1 MDRIVRF
8 AVLLPVTIALGT
20 ALTDSASAQSP
31 LLSGYGGPGAG
42 EQVIIGAA
50 FLKVPRGGG
59 DSGQAG
65 GSSRPRTVGR
75 SEAGTAGSG
84 STLPASEQGRAQG
97 TQSPNPNRVGHS
109 SSNGRSN
116 ARTGRAGP
124 FTYPGSLR
132 STTGDS
138 GVLGF
143 SGLDLLLVTLVL
155 GALGL
160 VGAFTRRLARLQR

>member
-1 MDRIVRF
+1 MDRVVRF
-8 AVLLPVTIALGT
+8 AVLLPVTVALSA
-20 ALTDSASAQSP
+20 ALTGSASAQSP

-42 EQVIIGAA
+42 EQSIIGAA
-50 FLKVPRGGG
+50 FLNVPSGGG
-59 DSGQAG
+59 GSGRPGGSDKAG
-65 GSSRPRTVGR
+65 GSSAPGTGGR
-75 SEAGTAGSG
+75 SEAATTGSG

-97 TQSPNPNRVGHS
+97 TQSAFTS
-109 SSNGRSN
+109 S
-116 ARTGRAGP
+116 
-124 FTYPGSLR
+124 GSLR

-143 SGLDLLLVTLVL
+143 SGLDLLLVALVL

>member
-50 FLKVPRGGG
+50 FLSVPGGG
-59 DSGQAG
+59 GSGHAG
-65 GSSRPRTVGR
+65 GSSRPWTGGR
-75 SEAGTAGSG
+75 SEAETAGSG

-97 TQSPNPNRVGHS
+97 TQSLNPNRVGS
-109 SSNGRSN
+109 GRLN
-116 ARTGRAGP
+116 APTGRAGP

-132 STTGDS
+132 SATGDS

-143 SGLDLLLVTLVL
+143 SGLDLLLVALVL
-155 GALGL
+155 GVLGL